1 MEEKGEAACGEIAR
15 CPEHGK
21 KLVYFCRVEQQQV
34 CSKCAIIG
42 SHRGHTVVAVE
53 EAFRELK
60 ESLSAKLV
68 EMQAES
74 SEQISRLEEI
84 ERNTTAAQEEAEI
97 LQRQVQE
104 DFAVLRSFL
113 DSEERAL
120 TELIA
125 AEKQQTLEE
134 LIRLKTGC
142 LQRVKHLKLLM
153 DPLDAAL
160 QTTNLSCVLKV
171 LNISSEGFRN
181 PYEMVNDSIV
191 RFEAEKFCGPLQYK
205 VWKKMF
211 QIIKTVP
218 EACTFDHSTA
228 HPHLE
233 ISANRR
239 SVIPLREPLPVVY
252 MDGRFNDALCVL
264 GAEAFST
271 GKHYWEV
278 AVHKKAKWDL
288 GVAYN
293 SIPRHGNIVY
303 SPSKGIWCLTLR
315 DGCHYEACEE
325 PEIQLNVQR
334 KPCRIGIY
342 VDYEGGIVSF
352 FDAETMEM
360 LHVFRAHFTD
370 PLLPLYSPCKVE
382 DGALSDQRLS
392 IFKLNM

>member
-21 KLVYFCRVEQQQV
+21 KLVYFCRVEKQQV

-68 EMQAES
+68 ELQAES

-97 LQRQVQE
+97 LQRQVQK
-104 DFAVLRSFL
+104 DFAVLRNFL

-142 LQRVKHLKLLM
+142 LQRVNHLKLLM

-160 QTTNLSCVLKV
+160 QTTNLSGVLK
-171 LNISSEGFRN
+171 SHFRFRN

-211 QIIKTVP
+211 QVIKTVP
-218 EACTFDHSTA
+218 EAYTFDHSTA

-252 MDGRFNDALCVL
+252 MDRRFNAALCVL

-278 AVHKKAKWDL
+278 TVNKKAKWDL

-293 SIPRHGNIVY
+293 SISRHGNIVY

-325 PEIQLNVQR
+325 PEIQLKVQR

-352 FDAETMEM
+352 FDAEMMEM
-360 LHVFRAHFTD
+360 LHVFQAHFTD

-382 DGALSDQRLS
+382 EGALSDQRLS